1 MELSEIDLNLLL
13 LFQRLMQERRVSTVA
28 EQMSMSQPGVSNA
41 LAKLRRR
48 LGDPLF
54 VRGPGGVVPTP
65 FALRLAEP
73 VAQALSTLHAALNP
87 ETGFDPL
94 RASRTMT
101 IGMTDIG
108 EVVFL
113 PALLEHLAR
122 TAPGI
127 ALNTVRNT
135 SINLSDEMAD
145 GRVDLAIGLLP
156 QLQGGFYQR
165 RLFDQRYVC
174 LFRRG
179 HPLEDAPLTVDA
191 WRDAEHLVVVSTGTG
206 HGQVDDWLKRRRVKR
221 RVRLT
226 VPHFMSVGYILQRT
240 DLIATVPEHLA
251 LQLAAPFSLGWRAL
265 PVTLPGAPIHMLW
278 HARVNQDEG
287 NRWLREVV
295 VSLFADTGT
304 RARKAAPARKNS
316 GASGATRNARYDGA
330 SPGARCRL
338 FSSPQPAG
346 IKPCLPR
353 RSSPPSRARDPAS
366 VVPRPSHSRTPALR
380 SR

>member
-1 MELSEIDLNLLL
+1 MELSEVDLNLLL

-28 EQMSMSQPGVSNA
+28 EQMNMSQPGVSNA

-73 VAQALSTLHAALNP
+73 VSQALATLHAALNP

-94 RASRTMT
+94 RATRTMT

-113 PALLEHLAR
+113 PALVERLSRE
-122 TAPGI
+122 APGI
-127 ALNTVRNT
+127 ALNTVRDT
-135 SINLSDEMAD
+135 SVNLSDEMAD

-156 QLQGGFYQR
+156 QLKGGFYQR

-179 HPLEDAPLTVDA
+179 HALEDAPLTLAA
-191 WRDAEHLVVVSTGTG
+191 WREAEHLVVVSAGTG
-206 HGQVDDWLKRRRVKR
+206 HGQVDDWLKRRGVQR

-240 DLIATVPEHLA
+240 DLIATVPERLA
-251 LQLAAPFSLGWRAL
+251 LQLAAPFSLSLRAL
-265 PVTLPGAPIHMLW
+265 PSTLPAAPIHLLW
-278 HARVNQDEG
+278 HARVQQDEG
-287 NRWLREVV
+287 NRWLRGVV
-295 VSLFADTGT
+295 VDLFADSTMQT
-304 RARKAAPARKNS
+304 
-316 GASGATRNARYDGA
+316 
-330 SPGARCRL
+330 
-338 FSSPQPAG
+338 
-346 IKPCLPR
+346 R
-353 RSSPPSRARDPAS
+353 RSKS
-366 VVPRPSHSRTPALR
+366 VQKGS
-380 SR
+380 

>member
-1 MELSEIDLNLLL
+1 M
-13 LFQRLMQERRVSTVA
+13 
-28 EQMSMSQPGVSNA
+28 
-41 LAKLRRR
+41 
-48 LGDPLF
+48 
-54 VRGPGGVVPTP
+54 RGPGGVVPTP

-113 PALLEHLAR
+113 PALLEHLSK

-135 SINLSDEMAD
+135 SVNLSDEMAD

-191 WRDAEHLVVVSTGTG
+191 WRGAEHLVVVSAGTG
-206 HGQVDDWLKRRRVKR
+206 HRQVDEWLKRRRVKR

-251 LQLAAPFSLGWRAL
+251 LQLAAPFSLSWRAL
-265 PVTLPGAPIHMLW
+265 PVTLPGAPIHLLW
-278 HARVNQDEG
+278 HTRVNQDEG
-287 NRWLREVV
+287 NRWLRDVV
-295 VSLFADTGT
+295 VSLFSEAET
-304 RARKAAPARKNS
+304 RGRKTAPARK
-316 GASGATRNARYDGA
+316 
-330 SPGARCRL
+330 L
-338 FSSPQPAG
+338 
-346 IKPCLPR
+346 
-353 RSSPPSRARDPAS
+353 
-366 VVPRPSHSRTPALR
+366 
-380 SR
+380 

>member
-1 MELSEIDLNLLL
+1 MELSDLDLNLLL

-28 EQMSMSQPGVSNA
+28 EQMNMSQPGVSNA

-73 VAQALSTLHAALNP
+73 VAHALATLHAALNP
-87 ETGFDPL
+87 ETGFDPQH
-94 RASRTMT
+94 AVRTIT

-113 PALLEHLAR
+113 PALLERLAQ

-127 ALNTVRNT
+127 VLNTVRNT
-135 SINLSDEMAD
+135 SVNLSNEMAE

-179 HPLEDAPLTVDA
+179 HPLEAAPLTLDA
-191 WRDAEHLVVVSTGTG
+191 WRDAGHLVVVSAGTG
-206 HGQVDDWLKRRRVKR
+206 HGQVDEWLKRRRVTR
-221 RVRLT
+221 NVRLT

-251 LQLAAPFSLGWRAL
+251 LQLATPFSLSSRAL

-287 NRWLREVV
+287 NRWLRDVV
-295 VSLFADTGT
+295 VELFAEAG
-304 RARKAAPARKNS
+304 ARQRKWGPARK
-316 GASGATRNARYDGA
+316 
-330 SPGARCRL
+330 
-338 FSSPQPAG
+338 
-346 IKPCLPR
+346 K
-353 RSSPPSRARDPAS
+353 
-366 VVPRPSHSRTPALR
+366 
-380 SR
+380 

>member
-1 MELSEIDLNLLL
+1 MELSDIDLNLLL
-13 LFQRLMQERRVSTVA
+13 LFQRLMQERRVSSVA
-28 EQMSMSQPGVSNA
+28 EQMNMSQPGVSNA

-73 VAQALSTLHAALNP
+73 VSHALATLHAALNP

-94 RASRTMT
+94 RATRTLT

-113 PALLEHLAR
+113 PALLEHLSQA
-122 TAPGI
+122 APGI

-135 SINLSDEMAD
+135 SINLGDEMAD

-156 QLQGGFYQR
+156 QLKGGFYQR

-191 WRDAEHLVVVSTGTG
+191 WRDAEHLVVVSAGTG
-206 HGQVDDWLKRRRVKR
+206 HGQVDEWLRRRRVAR
-221 RVRLT
+221 QVRLT

-251 LQLAAPFSLGWRAL
+251 QQLAAPFSLGWRAL
-265 PVTLPGAPIHMLW
+265 PVALPGTPIHMLW

-287 NRWLREVV
+287 NRWLRDVV
-295 VSLFADTGT
+295 VDLFAQTGT
-304 RARKAAPARKNS
+304 RARKAAP
-316 GASGATRNARYDGA
+316 G
-330 SPGARCRL
+330 
-338 FSSPQPAG
+338 
-346 IKPCLPR
+346 
-353 RSSPPSRARDPAS
+353 
-366 VVPRPSHSRTPALR
+366 RTK
-380 SR
+380 

>member
-1 MELSEIDLNLLL
+1 MNLSEVDLNLLL

-28 EQMSMSQPGVSNA
+28 EQMNMSQPGVSNA

-73 VAQALSTLHAALNP
+73 VAQALAILHAALNP
-87 ETGFDPL
+87 ETGFDPQ
-94 RASRTMT
+94 RVTRTIT

-113 PALLEHLAR
+113 PALVERLSRE
-122 TAPGI
+122 APGI
-127 ALNTVRNT
+127 ALNTVRDT
-135 SINLSDEMAD
+135 SANLSNEMAE
-145 GRVDLAIGLLP
+145 GRVDLAVGLLP
-156 QLQGGFYQR
+156 QLKGGFYQR

-179 HPLEDAPLTVDA
+179 HALEDVPLTLDS
-191 WRDAEHLVVVSTGTG
+191 WRETEHLVVVSAGTG
-206 HGQVDDWLKRRRVKR
+206 HGQVDDWLKQRGVQR

-251 LQLAAPFSLGWRAL
+251 LQLAGPFSLSLR
-265 PVTLPGAPIHMLW
+265 TLPSPLPAAPIHLLW
-278 HARVNQDEG
+278 HARVHHDEG
-287 NRWLREVV
+287 NRWLRAMVID
-295 VSLFADTGT
+295 LFAEPAKST
-304 RARKAAPARKNS
+304 RKTKSAQK
-316 GASGATRNARYDGA
+316 
-330 SPGARCRL
+330 
-338 FSSPQPAG
+338 SS
-346 IKPCLPR
+346 
-353 RSSPPSRARDPAS
+353 
-366 VVPRPSHSRTPALR
+366 
-380 SR
+380 

>member
-1 MELSEIDLNLLL
+1 MELSDLDLNLLL

-28 EQMSMSQPGVSNA
+28 EQMNMSQPGVSNA

-73 VAQALSTLHAALNP
+73 VSHALATLHAALNP
-87 ETGFDPL
+87 ETGFDPQH
-94 RASRTMT
+94 AVRTIT

-113 PALLEHLAR
+113 PALLERLSQ

-127 ALNTVRNT
+127 VLNTVRNT
-135 SINLSDEMAD
+135 SVNLGDEMAE

-179 HPLEDAPLTVDA
+179 HPLEAAPLTLGAWSDA
-191 WRDAEHLVVVSTGTG
+191 GHLVVVSAGTG
-206 HGQVDDWLKRRRVKR
+206 HGQVDEWLKRRRVTR
-221 RVRLT
+221 NVRLT

-251 LQLAAPFSLGWRAL
+251 LQLATPFSLSWRAL

-278 HARVNQDEG
+278 HARVNQDEC
-287 NRWLREVV
+287 NRWLRDVV
-295 VSLFADTGT
+295 VELFAEAG
-304 RARKAAPARKNS
+304 ARQRKSGPARK
-316 GASGATRNARYDGA
+316 
-330 SPGARCRL
+330 
-338 FSSPQPAG
+338 
-346 IKPCLPR
+346 K
-353 RSSPPSRARDPAS
+353 
-366 VVPRPSHSRTPALR
+366 
-380 SR
+380 